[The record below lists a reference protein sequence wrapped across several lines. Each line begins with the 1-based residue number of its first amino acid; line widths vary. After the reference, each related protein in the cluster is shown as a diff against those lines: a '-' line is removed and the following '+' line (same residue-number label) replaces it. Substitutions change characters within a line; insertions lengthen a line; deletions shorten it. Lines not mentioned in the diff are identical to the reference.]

1 MLHLEKVNGNNV
13 WDILKLTV
21 SESQKNF
28 VATNEISII
37 EAYTAITGNGH
48 AFPFGIYDEDKPVGF
63 LMIGFDVDDY
73 WTDAPEIA
81 KGNYNLWRLMIDK
94 AYQNRGYGKEA
105 VSLALEFIKSMPCGE
120 MSDGTWQCDG
130 HIYKYRL
137 EISGRLSNA
146 VKDSTY
152 IYLSNIE
159 DITFEQAWKA
169 SGLSSNMD
177 DYFDIDEAVLVEL
190 PD

>member
-21 SESQKNF
+21 SKSQKNF

-105 VSLALEFIKSMPCGE
+105 VSLAL
-120 MSDGTWQCDG
+120 
-130 HIYKYRL
+130 
-137 EISGRLSNA
+137 SGSYDSQQYSASPQGIDFMNSNA
-146 VKDSTY
+146 VARQMYRSFG
-152 IYLSNIE
+152 
-159 DITFEQAWKA
+159 FEET
-169 SGLSSNMD
+169 GEMD
-177 DYFDIDEAVLVEL
+177 GEELIAVLRL
-190 PD
+190 QLTTSSF

>member
-28 VATNEISII
+28 VATDEISII

-94 AYQNRGYGKEA
+94 YIKIEGTGKKR
-105 VSLALEFIKSMPCGE
+105 SAL
-120 MSDGTWQCDG
+120 
-130 HIYKYRL
+130 H
-137 EISGRLSNA
+137 
-146 VKDSTY
+146 
-152 IYLSNIE
+152 
-159 DITFEQAWKA
+159 
-169 SGLSSNMD
+169 
-177 DYFDIDEAVLVEL
+177 
-190 PD
+190 

>member
-1 MLHLEKVNGNNV
+1 YAESNNFKFGELRKSKFV
-13 WDILKLTV
+13 RNRNFEFWEVMTMKKILILLLCLLLTA
-21 SESQKNF
+21 S
-28 VATNEISII
+28 
-37 EAYTAITGNGH
+37 ITGCGTQS
-48 AFPFGIYDEDKPVGF
+48 IKP
-63 LMIGFDVDDY
+63 ID
-73 WTDAPEIA
+73 TIE
-81 KGNYNLWRLMIDK
+81 GNMKTY
-94 AYQNRGYGKEA
+94 
-105 VSLALEFIKSMPCGE
+105 SE

>member
-63 LMIGFDVDDY
+63 LMMV
-73 WTDAPEIA
+73 
-81 KGNYNLWRLMIDK
+81 LMLMIIGRMHLK
-94 AYQNRGYGKEA
+94 LQRET
-105 VSLALEFIKSMPCGE
+105 IICG
-120 MSDGTWQCDG
+120 
-130 HIYKYRL
+130 
-137 EISGRLSNA
+137 
-146 VKDSTY
+146 
-152 IYLSNIE
+152 
-159 DITFEQAWKA
+159 
-169 SGLSSNMD
+169 
-177 DYFDIDEAVLVEL
+177 VL
-190 PD
+190 

>member
-1 MLHLEKVNGNNV
+1 MLKEKLKMMNGVLENGNYQLGQFKFGELRKSKFVRNRNFEFWEV
-13 WDILKLTV
+13 MTMKKILILLLCLLLTA
-21 SESQKNF
+21 S
-28 VATNEISII
+28 
-37 EAYTAITGNGH
+37 ITGCGTQS
-48 AFPFGIYDEDKPVGF
+48 IKP
-63 LMIGFDVDDY
+63 ID
-73 WTDAPEIA
+73 TIE
-81 KGNYNLWRLMIDK
+81 GNMKTY
-94 AYQNRGYGKEA
+94 
-105 VSLALEFIKSMPCGE
+105 SE
-120 MSDGTWQCDG
+120 MSDSTWQCDG